1 MSTKYLN
8 LDVKAL
14 HVPAG
19 ENGESELHRV
29 VVGVH
34 IVNAVP
40 RIKGQPRPKQ
50 GQVFA
55 TAYQFP
61 TAEEAEAMRGLLENV
76 LDFILPVAV
85 QHGVLVPVDAEEAG
99 RTIIMPGGVR

>member
-8 LDVKAL
+8 LDVKSL

-19 ENGESELHRV
+19 ENGEEELHRV
-29 VVGVH
+29 VVAVH
-34 IVNAVP
+34 IVNAIP
-40 RIKGQPRPKQ
+40 RLKGQARPKK
-50 GQVFA
+50 GQAYATVYQFA
-55 TAYQFP
+55 TP
-61 TAEEAEAMRGLLENV
+61 EEAEAMRGLLENV

-99 RTIIMPGGVR
+99 RTLIVPGGGG